1 MLRTP
6 FTCKCRP
13 VLQTLLFT
21 GILLTY
27 FICVLK
33 NLEEKATEDV
43 TCDAANTDKCE
54 KLVTL

>member
-6 FTCKCRP
+6 FTCKYRP

-27 FICVLK
+27 FISVLK

-43 TCDAANTDKCE
+43 TCDAVSTGKCE